1 MKVKL
6 DTQLI
11 QTISYFQNMTG
22 SSVIDCISESDEIYF
37 VVAKGHYGLSV
48 GKGGIKIKN
57 AEKMLKKN
65 IRIFEYSES
74 AEEFIKNAIPETQE
88 IIMKDDGIEVR
99 IKQQDRAK
107 VIGKAGKN
115 IKILNRFLERLY
127 SLGNLKVK

>member
-11 QTISYFQNMTG
+11 QTINYFQNMTG
-22 SSVIDCISESDEIYF
+22 SSVIDCINEEGEIYF

-48 GKGGIKIKN
+48 GRGGAKIRN

-65 IRIFEYSES
+65 IRIFEYSEN

-107 VIGKAGKN
+107 VIG
-115 IKILNRFLERLY
+115 
-127 SLGNLKVK
+127 

>member
-6 DTQLI
+6 DTQLT

-22 SSVIDCISESDEIYF
+22 SSVIDCISERDEIYF

-65 IRIFEYSES
+65 IRIFEYSEN